1 MNETKVPVGPQTDES
16 EREIPLQQCR
26 TIGKLP
32 ATDIERARRFYAE
45 KLGLTR
51 YREMAPGHYIYECG
65 DSIFLLY
72 PSRGTPSGTH
82 DQLVFVVPDVDAV
95 VRQLKARG
103 VSSSRHVT
111 ILAPSGPERSLR
123 TNAGER
129 HGSKTARVT
138 CSTWLNTPRLR
149 RTWQNAPPT
158 SAGLRLWTP
167 DR

>member
-1 MNETKVPVGPQTDES
+1 MERSETPFS
-16 EREIPLQQCR
+16 LQECR
-26 TIGKLP
+26 TSGKLP

-51 YREMAPGHYIYECG
+51 CRQIAPGHYIYECC
-65 DSIFLLY
+65 DSLFLLIS
-72 PSRGTPSGTH
+72 SRGRASGTH
-82 DQLVFVVPDVDAV
+82 DQLAFFAPDIEVV

-138 CSTWLNTPRLR
+138 CSTWLSTPRSMSTSLSG
-149 RTWQNAPPT
+149 PPQRQK
-158 SAGLRLWTP
+158 RLS
-167 DR
+167 RQLIG